1 MKGSGI
7 SRNLRRYQLVLAC
20 LVIAVCFVLGND
32 MYRAKAIV
40 LKNKDLFAGNKKVVN
55 YMEAVKAKTF
65 NKLVYS
71 NLSRQYLIDPQRA
84 KQKSLM
90 RMFAGGDTCGLA
102 ATPIQTLPYND
113 AAGTTVGLVDNWKI
127 PGDVT
132 DPTVTGCPT
141 CVATGAGPAG
151 SLPRGAV
158 YTGTGT
164 GPDSAYRISFGAA
177 NANILVTMDPTS
189 TQDLALLVYTNVCSS
204 APADAIVVDDTG
216 AGGIAESVTITNMP
230 AGTYHVVVDGYSAG
244 ATLPG
249 PSGPYTLNVTC
260 VTGQTCIQP
269 NTLTAAGVGVT
280 GRVLTAAGGRGLV
293 GAVVRL
299 ADQAGVVRTT
309 TTTKGGTYTFDDL
322 EPGQTYIVSVSS
334 RRFNFQPQVI
344 QVTDNIAELNFV
356 PE

>member
-65 NKLVYS
+65 NKMVYS
-71 NLSRQYLIDPQRA
+71 DLSRQYLIDPRRA
-84 KQKSLM
+84 NQKSLM
-90 RMFAGGDTCGLA
+90 RVFAGGDTCGTA
-102 ATPIQTLPYND
+102 ATPITILPYND
-113 AAGTTVGLVDNWKI
+113 AAGTTVGLVDNYKI
-127 PGDVT
+127 PGDTVA
-132 DPTVTGCPT
+132 PTVTGCPT
-141 CVATGAGPAG
+141 CTATGAGPAG

-164 GPDSAYRISFGAA
+164 GPDSAYRISFGAG
-177 NANILVTMDPTS
+177 NANIIVNMDPTS

-204 APADAIVVDDTG
+204 LPADAIVVDDTG
-216 AGGIAESVTITNMP
+216 AGGLAESVTITTMP
-230 AGTYHVVVDGYSAG
+230 AGSYHIVVDGYSTG
-244 ATLPG
+244 GTLPG
-249 PSGPYTLNVTC
+249 PSGPYTLSVAC

-280 GRVLTAAGGRGLV
+280 GRVLTSANGRGLV
-293 GAVVRL
+293 GAIVRL
-299 ADQAGVVRTT
+299 TDQAGVVRNY
-309 TTTKGGTYTFDDL
+309 TTTKGGRYVFDDL
-322 EPGQTYIVSVSS
+322 EPGQTYIVNISS
-334 RRFNFQPQVI
+334 RLYNFQPQVI
-344 QVTDNIAELNFV
+344 QMNDNISELNFI

>member
-71 NLSRQYLIDPQRA
+71 DLSRQYLIDPKRA
-84 KQKSLM
+84 QQKSLM
-90 RMFAGGDTCGLA
+90 RMFAGGNTCGLA
-102 ATPIQTLPYND
+102 ATPIQLLPYND
-113 AAGTTVGLVDNWKI
+113 AAGTTVGKNDDYNLPSD
-127 PGDVT
+127 T
-132 DPTVTGCPT
+132 TAPTVTGCPT
-141 CVATGAGPAG
+141 CTATGGGPAG
-151 SLPRGAV
+151 AAPRGGV

-164 GPDSAYRISFGAA
+164 GADSAYRISFGAA
-177 NANILVTMDPTS
+177 NANITVSMTSS
-189 TQDLALLVYTNVCSS
+189 TQDMALMVYTNVCSS
-204 APADAIVVDDTG
+204 SLADAIAVDDDGVAAAT
-216 AGGIAESVTITNMP
+216 ESITITTMP
-230 AGTYHVVVDGYSAG
+230 AGTYHIVVDGYSTG
-244 ATLPG
+244 GTLPG
-249 PSGPYTLNVTC
+249 PTDTYTLNVTC

-269 NTLTAAGVGVT
+269 NTATAAGVGVT

-299 ADQAGVVRTT
+299 TDQAGVVRTT

-322 EPGQTYIVSVSS
+322 EPGQTYIVNVQS

>member
-65 NKLVYS
+65 NKLVHS
-71 NLSRQYLIDPQRA
+71 DLSRQYLIDPKRA
-84 KQKSLM
+84 KQKSLL
-90 RMFAGGDTCGLA
+90 RMFAGGDTCGAPATTIA
-102 ATPIQTLPYND
+102 ALPYTD
-113 AAGTTVGLVDNWKI
+113 AAGTTVGLTDNYDL
-127 PGDVT
+127 PPDT
-132 DPTVTGCPT
+132 TFPTLTGCPT
-141 CVATGAGPAG
+141 CTETGGGSAG
-151 SLPRGAV
+151 SLPTGAV

-164 GPDSAYRISFGAA
+164 GPDSAYKITFNTG
-177 NANILVTMDPTS
+177 NANILVNMDPTA
-189 TQDLALLVYTNVCSS
+189 QDMAVMVYTNVCSS
-204 APADAIVVDDTG
+204 SLADGIVIDDSGVAG
-216 AGGIAESVTITNMP
+216 AAESVQITTMP
-230 AGTYHVVVDGYSAG
+230 AGTYHIVVDGYSTG
-244 ATLPG
+244 GTPPG
-249 PSGPYTLNVTC
+249 PSDTYTLNVTC

-269 NTLTAAGVGVT
+269 APATAAGVGVN
-280 GRVLTAAGGRGLV
+280 GRVLTSSDGRGLV
-293 GAVVRL
+293 GARVTL
-299 ADQAGVVRTT
+299 TDQAGVVRSTIT
-309 TTTKGGTYTFDDL
+309 VKGGRYTFDDL